1 MDTIAKRNIRAAS
14 SHRSTLILLAAASL
28 AWLGGG
34 NALQAQSV
42 TAILVGTISD
52 QSGAAVPN
60 ATLSLTRLGTN
71 LKRMV
76 VSNEKGDF
84 TVPNLEPGSYQ
95 LVGEHQGFKRTVM
108 EGIELLVNQTA
119 RVDIVLQVG
128 AVAESVEVTGATPL
142 VESETSS
149 VGQVVERNLI
159 PDLPIKGR
167 AVFDLALLTPATVP
181 TNPSSYLASVR
192 PMPGGLAAPA
202 FSAAGGRDNSNG
214 YMVDGVDA
222 IDPIYLSTSMFPPM
236 DSIQEFKVQTSS
248 YSAEFGHFAVQVN
261 ASTRGGTNQLHG
273 SLYEFFRNDDLDAA
287 NFFDNFAGLRK
298 APLRYNLLGATLG
311 GPALIPHVYNGHNK
325 TFFFVNYEGTRIR
338 TSHTGQLSVPTEDQ
352 RNGDFSN
359 LGFRVNQPIFDPSTT
374 RSNPTGAGV
383 IRDAFAGNMIPAS
396 RVTPFATQALSL
408 YPLPTTA
415 AATGNNYFTTI
426 GSISDNNQ
434 LVARVDQII
443 SAKTSLAF
451 RYYFFNGL
459 A

>member
-1 MDTIAKRNIRAAS
+1 MN
-14 SHRSTLILLAAASL
+14 STKSLILHLL
-28 AWLGGG
+28 WLVCR

-52 QSGAAVPN
+52 QSGAAIPK
-60 ATLSLTRLGTN
+60 ATLSLTRVGTN

-84 TVPNLEPGSYQ
+84 TIPKLEPGTYQ
-95 LVGEHQGFKRTVM
+95 LIGEQEGFKRTVV

-119 RVDIVLQVG
+119 RVDVVLQVG
-128 AVAESVEVTGATPL
+128 AVAESVEVAGSTPL

-159 PDLPIKGR
+159 SDLPIKGR

-214 YMVDGVDA
+214 YLVDGVDA
-222 IDPIYLSTSMFPPM
+222 IDPIYLSPSMFPPM

-248 YSAEFGHFAVQVN
+248 YSAQFGHFALQVN

-273 SLYEFFRNDDLDAA
+273 SLYEFFRNDGLDAP

-298 APLRYNLLGATLG
+298 APLRYNLFRPTLG
-311 GPALIPHVYNGHNK
+311 GPAVIPPVYNGHNH

-338 TSHTGQLSVPTEDQ
+338 TSHTAQLSVPTAEQ
-352 RNGDFSN
+352 RGGDFSN

-374 RSNPTGAGV
+374 RPNPSGAGF
-383 IRDAFAGNMIPAS
+383 IRHQFPANAIPIS
-396 RVTPFATQALSL
+396 PIPSSSTPPRSF
-408 YPLPTTA
+408 
-415 AATGNNYFTTI
+415 
-426 GSISDNNQ
+426 
-434 LVARVDQII
+434 
-443 SAKTSLAF
+443 
-451 RYYFFNGL
+451 
-459 A
+459 